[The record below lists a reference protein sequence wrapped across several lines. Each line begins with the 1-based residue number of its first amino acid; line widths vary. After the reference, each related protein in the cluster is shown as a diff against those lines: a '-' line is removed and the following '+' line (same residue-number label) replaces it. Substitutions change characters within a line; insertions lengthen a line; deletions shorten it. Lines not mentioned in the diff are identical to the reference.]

1 MLQESK
7 RNDYSLHLTCVA
19 YLCNEKRMIKQW
31 AYLRWTWSVKL
42 MSCTLQK
49 GSNIF
54 LARFKNY
61 GIWIFL
67 KVSDFLVANYRK
79 CPVFFNSF
87 DTWQAHM
94 YTLQPGRGRKLLY
107 AGYNFSQICFTSTLF
122 KAISFFH
129 TFYCSAQTSNAHTSK
144 RLNGSD
150 VVWKEV
156 SRLDQRLVCSSTQR
170 NLKEPQSLQEM
181 ETVNLSI

>member
-1 MLQESK
+1 MFQESK
-7 RNDYSLHLTCVA
+7 INDYSLHLTCVV
-19 YLCNEKRMIKQW
+19 YLCNRKSLLHRKRMIKQW
-31 AYLRWTWSVKL
+31 VYLRWTWSVKL

-87 DTWQAHM
+87 DTWQAHVHCNLVGEGSCCM
-94 YTLQPGRGRKLLY
+94 PDIIFHKSVLRLLCSKQYHFFTHSIAQRRPQTHTLQKG
-107 AGYNFSQICFTSTLF
+107 
-122 KAISFFH
+122 
-129 TFYCSAQTSNAHTSK
+129 
-144 RLNGSD
+144 
-150 VVWKEV
+150 
-156 SRLDQRLVCSSTQR
+156 
-170 NLKEPQSLQEM
+170 
-181 ETVNLSI
+181 